1 MNERVSPPPVSPPPA
16 TPWLHGLRSNPDD
29 RPQFFQDLIQRY
41 GDVVRWRFLFDIFL
55 LNHPDD
61 IKRVLSAPSEK
72 FSKGTLDYRILALS
86 LGNGLVTNDGPH
98 WVYQR
103 KLMQPLF
110 HNRSINPF
118 DEPINR
124 LTNALA
130 ERWARLPAG
139 QSVLMERE
147 MGKLTFEAVGT
158 TLFGVDIEQHAD
170 EISKVL
176 EVVNV
181 STQELRSILLLLL
194 PWLPLKH
201 TRASRDAVARLD
213 RIVFGMIN
221 ARRASSERRDDI
233 LDRLLAARDED
244 TGAGMNEQ
252 QIRDEVVTLLLAG
265 HETSSNGL
273 AWTFW
278 MLTQHRDVEARLL
291 EELSSVL
298 NGRPALSS
306 DLAQLPYLKQVVQ
319 ESMRLLPP
327 VWAIARRSHQDEI
340 FQGHLVPAGAYI
352 TIPIYALHRHP
363 EFWPDP
369 ERFDPER
376 FNPNR
381 TEPRHSYCYIPFA
394 AGPRTCIGAGM
405 AMLEIQLVIANL
417 LPRFRM
423 EVPPGARIEPAA
435 KVTLTP
441 KFGMPM
447 TVTPR
452 HAAST

>member
-1 MNERVSPPPVSPPPA
+1 
-16 TPWLHGLRSNPDD
+16 
-29 RPQFFQDLIQRY
+29 
-41 GDVVRWRFLFDIFL
+41 
-55 LNHPDD
+55 
-61 IKRVLSAPSEK
+61 
-72 FSKGTLDYRILALS
+72 
-86 LGNGLVTNDGPH
+86 
-98 WVYQR
+98 
-103 KLMQPLF
+103 MQPLF

-118 DEPINR
+118 DAPINR
-124 LTNALA
+124 LTDALA
-130 ERWARLPAG
+130 ERWALLPAD
-139 QSVLMERE
+139 QPVMMERE

-158 TLFGVDIEQHAD
+158 TLFGVDIEQHAE
-170 EISKVL
+170 EISRIL
-176 EVVNV
+176 DVVNV

-194 PWLPLKH
+194 PRLPLKH

-213 RIVFGMIN
+213 RIVFGMID

-244 TGAGMNEQ
+244 SGAGMDER

-265 HETSSNGL
+265 HETSSHAL

-291 EELSSVL
+291 EELASVL
-298 NGRPALSS
+298 NRRPAQSS

-327 VWAIARRSHQDEI
+327 VWAIARMSHQDEV
-340 FQGHLVPAGAYI
+340 FQGHRVPAGSYI

-363 EFWPDP
+363 AFWPDP

-423 EVPPGARIEPAA
+423 EVAPGARIEPAA

-447 TVTPR
+447 LIAPR
-452 HAAST
+452 HATQP